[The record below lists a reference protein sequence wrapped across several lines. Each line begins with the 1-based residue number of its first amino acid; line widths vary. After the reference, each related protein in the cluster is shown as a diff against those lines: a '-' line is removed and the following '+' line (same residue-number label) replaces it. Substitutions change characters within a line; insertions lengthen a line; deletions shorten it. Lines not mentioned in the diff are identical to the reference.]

1 MVREQNEL
9 IGALIGL
16 GRAVW
21 GNPTSPET
29 DRVMLDAL
37 GIAAGSGDPEA
48 LNRAA
53 LAVREEKF
61 KAVPNCR
68 TCAAPCGRTSDYDLA
83 LLTLEPA
90 DRQAAKRVL
99 LRAMLDAAAA
109 GTGTAAAFYDA
120 LAAIPEE
127 LPPGELI
134 SIAEKLK

>member
-1 MVREQNEL
+1 MSEFV
-9 IGALIGL
+9 A
-16 GRAVW
+16 
-21 GNPTSPET
+21 
-29 DRVMLDAL
+29 
-37 GIAAGSGDPEA
+37 
-48 LNRAA
+48 
-53 LAVREEKF
+53 
-61 KAVPNCR
+61 
-68 TCAAPCGRTSDYDLA
+68 DYDLA

-90 DRQAAKRVL
+90 DRQAAKRAL